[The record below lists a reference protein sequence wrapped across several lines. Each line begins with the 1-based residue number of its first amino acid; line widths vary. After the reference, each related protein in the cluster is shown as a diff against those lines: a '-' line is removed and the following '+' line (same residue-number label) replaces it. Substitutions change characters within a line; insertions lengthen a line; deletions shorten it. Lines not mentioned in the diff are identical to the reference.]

1 MEIKC
6 HQCFPTRVHLVFE
19 LLLFFFKKNSLP
31 EISYFFQDIIWNS
44 EQNICQQRSDEI
56 LWFLVISIKG
66 ESSLATEDRGQLKR
80 RLVGPTGE
88 DTGGGEQQRE
98 SYISAAKNMK
108 ML

>member
-56 LWFLVISIKG
+56 LWFLVNSKA
-66 ESSLATEDRGQLKR
+66 SLLWQLEIGLLKW

-88 DTGGGEQQRE
+88 DTGAA
-98 SYISAAKNMK
+98 SYIVNRTFRPKRI
-108 ML
+108 